1 MDATLLGSGDALG
14 VPAPLC
20 GCQYCERSD
29 ERRRPGLLVGT
40 DEATV
45 LLDAS
50 PDLRRQLHATGTT
63 SVDACFLTHHHWDH
77 VGGLGELD
85 HATMA
90 FDDHVLNPGE
100 FAADERPADTDT
112 SLHVTPTAAL
122 HFQYANGHLAGRFD
136 PELLAHGDP
145 VSVGD
150 LAVVPFP
157 VDHARPLFDTVG
169 FAVHHG
175 DETVVYAPDLQSFL
189 PDWDGG
195 RAFEDA
201 DLLFAEGSALFRAE
215 THGRREDLRAA
226 LDAADADRTVL
237 VNVNEHLQRLHTEE
251 LETLAADLGYE
262 LGADFE
268 TYAP

>member
-20 GCQYCERSD
+20 DCEYCQRSD
-29 ERRRPGLLVGT
+29 ERRRPGLLVET
-40 DEATV
+40 DAATV
-45 LLDAS
+45 LLDVG
-50 PDLRRQLHATGTT
+50 PDLRQQLHATDTT

-77 VGGLGELD
+77 VAGLGELD
-85 HATMA
+85 HATMP

-100 FAADERPADTDT
+100 FAADERPADTET
-112 SLHVTPTAAL
+112 TLHLTPTAAL
-122 HFQYANGHLAGRFD
+122 HFQYANAHLADRFD
-136 PELLAHGDP
+136 PALLAHGDP

-150 LAVVPFP
+150 LTVVPFP
-157 VDHARPLFDTVG
+157 VDHARPLFDTLG
-169 FAVHHG
+169 FAVRHN
-175 DETVVYAPDLQSFL
+175 DATVVYAPDLQAFL

-195 RAFEDA
+195 RAYEDA
-201 DLLFAEGSALFRAE
+201 DLLFAEGAALFRAE

-237 VNVNEHLQRLHTEE
+237 VNVNEHLQRAHTAE
-251 LETLAADLGYE
+251 LEALVADLGYE

-268 TYAP
+268 TYRP